1 MIKVMQKLPMRNV
14 EAGRNPGRLSSE
26 DFMFDK
32 NQFKSAFR
40 RFLEA
45 RPTATEDEALE
56 FCQQN
61 IPAHQMASEYWLVE
75 QSMQWF
81 KWLKGQQNQRGSG
94 LSDQHYRLG
103 AFEEEPH

>member
-14 EAGRNPGRLSSE
+14 SAGRNPGWLISE

-32 NQFKSAFR
+32 NQFKSSFR
-40 RFLEA
+40 RFLES
-45 RPTATEDEALE
+45 RPTVTEDDALE

-81 KWLKGQQNQRGSG
+81 KWLKEQQTHRGVGFSEQNFGSG
-94 LSDQHYRLG
+94 T
-103 AFEEEPH
+103 FEEEPH